1 MQFPEYLGLIRYQTP
16 QRGGAV
22 LNNRQTRILAA
33 LTDAKGPITGGELAI
48 MLGVSLRTVQGDIA
62 GINRAH
68 ALIRS
73 SNRGYT
79 VDREALEAL
88 DDERDLTPDSSIAH
102 SALQYSV
109 FEGRQ
114 RIDDLSEELYVS
126 TPTLER
132 HLRALAPML
141 STCGLALERKG
152 GWVSLEGSEAENAS
166 S

>member
-1 MQFPEYLGLIRYQTP
+1 M
-16 QRGGAV
+16 

-102 SALQYSV
+102 SALQILV

-114 RIDDLSEELYVS
+114 RIDDLSEEHAHPRAPSPRARAHALY
-126 TPTLER
+126 
-132 HLRALAPML
+132 LRACARTQRRM
-141 STCGLALERKG
+141 GLA
-152 GWVSLEGSEAENAS
+152 
-166 S
+166 